1 MLDGQRVVTFSG
13 SFGFAVS
20 TGTSC
25 QRVGAA
31 GTGGGIHIGQPRGP

>member
-20 TGTSC
+20 TGTTC
-25 QRVGAA
+25 HHAGAV
-31 GTGGGIHIGQPRGP
+31 GTGGGIHIGQPRGT